1 MKSLGE
7 ALVTRADNVNSSNRN
22 LMERRQLFTVV
33 NPDSSGPCSGLLY
46 SYIELTVAIS
56 LRRRAV
62 SGLILK
68 DVAIHAG
75 RTRFGHRRHY
85 KTFLHSALRQD
96 RRIGMSITGQTFR
109 AFRGPAFSGPAF
121 SVNQHSQQ

>member
-7 ALVTRADNVNSSNRN
+7 ALVTRADNVNSSNSN

-33 NPDSSGPCSGLLY
+33 NPDSSGLLY
-46 SYIELTVAIS
+46 SYIELTVTIS

-121 SVNQHSQQ
+121 SVNQHSQH